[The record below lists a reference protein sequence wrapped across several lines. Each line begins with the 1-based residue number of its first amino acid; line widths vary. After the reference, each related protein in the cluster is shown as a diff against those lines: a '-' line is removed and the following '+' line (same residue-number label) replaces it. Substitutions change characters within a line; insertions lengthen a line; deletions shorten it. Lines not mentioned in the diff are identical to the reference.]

1 MWDIQYGVGKFY
13 SEFLKESKS
22 RYVLFLSD
30 DVTLSPSWDTQTIEL
45 SKLHNAVISGNGPIS
60 LSKKDEFSF
69 AHNYKPSSVSTK
81 TQWIDRAFI
90 FIDKNMI
97 DPGIVPT
104 NIKYYGFE
112 EYMTMLVRKRS
123 DIYSA
128 NTNIYTDSRKRNVEN
143 LYVTY
148 SLEHGYNQMIDELN
162 SNSEMAQVFIRDH
175 ALQGVTLSRL
185 PYNADDVSYDPS
197 VKFNI
202 DLLSNENKK
211 YNIRVNRI
219 G

>member
-1 MWDIQYGVGKFY
+1 
-13 SEFLKESKS
+13 
-22 RYVLFLSD
+22 
-30 DVTLSPSWDTQTIEL
+30 
-45 SKLHNAVISGNGPIS
+45 
-60 LSKKDEFSF
+60 
-69 AHNYKPSSVSTK
+69 
-81 TQWIDRAFI
+81 
-90 FIDKNMI
+90 
-97 DPGIVPT
+97 
-104 NIKYYGFE
+104 
-112 EYMTMLVRKRS
+112 
-123 DIYSA
+123 
-128 NTNIYTDSRKRNVEN
+128 
-143 LYVTY
+143 
-148 SLEHGYNQMIDELN
+148 MIDELN

>member
-30 DVTLSPSWDTQTIEL
+30 DVTLFPSWDTQTIEL
-45 SKLHNAVISGNGPIS
+45 SKLYNAVISGNGTIS

-69 AHNYKPSSVSTK
+69 AHNYQPSPISTK

-90 FIDKNMI
+90 FMDKNMI
-97 DPGIVPT
+97 DPAIVP
-104 NIKYYGFE
+104 ISMKYYGFE
-112 EYMTMLVRKRS
+112 EYTTMLVRKRL

-128 NTNIYTDSRKRNVEN
+128 NTNVYTDSRKRNVEN